1 MSIGQL
7 RNQMVGEPT
16 RVPGYAEGY
25 GQAPGQARPSMPAQ
39 PNPIGRPTL
48 VVGGPSY
55 YVPPGYQAP
64 PQPTEA
70 FLPTDVRPDPIGQQF
85 MRQLESPM
93 GQQFQQQYEATQAP
107 LRQAE
112 RERQEAELARRDER
126 FQELMDRIAQLE
138 GQLGAQEEA
147 PVMPNVPTF
156 PIGDGFEIDFSQIP
170 NFGNFLNFGNQM
182 EPFEREDYQD
192 LMSEID
198 NLPSPPSID
207 PNIAAEQEMADRG
220 MIGTGFQDFSKR
232 LGQSFRPGGDG
243 QLIPI
248 DELRISE
255 PIPMPM
261 PSVPAEP
268 KAPKI
273 VPKMPSAPKITTPV
287 IPPMPPIQITRQPI
301 PRVEVPV
308 NLPEINIPQIE
319 KFVPPPVP
327 QAVGS
332 PLIRGNIRDIPTFDL
347 PTTVPRSVIGKLAK
361 GPGI

>member
-64 PQPTEA
+64 PQPTET

-93 GQQFQQQYEATQAP
+93 GQQFQQQYEASQAP
-107 LRQAE
+107 IRQAE
-112 RERQEAELARRDER
+112 QERQQAELARRDER

-147 PVMPNVPTF
+147 PVMPNIPTF

-182 EPFEREDYQD
+182 EPVEREDYQD
-192 LMSEID
+192 LMSEIRE
-198 NLPSPPSID
+198 LPRTPVVE
-207 PNIAAEQEMADRG
+207 EQ
-220 MIGTGFQDFSKR
+220 
-232 LGQSFRPGGDG
+232 
-243 QLIPI
+243 
-248 DELRISE
+248 ELRISE

-287 IPPMPPIQITRQPI
+287 IPPMPPIQITPQPI
-301 PRVEVPV
+301 PRVEVPI
-308 NLPEINIPQIE
+308 NLPKINIPQME

-332 PLIRGNIRDIPTFDL
+332 PLIRGNINNIPTFDL
-347 PTTVPRSVIGKLAK
+347 PTMVPRSVIGKLDK
-361 GPGI
+361 GPGL

>member
-39 PNPIGRPTL
+39 PNPIGRPSL

-64 PQPTEA
+64 PQPTET

-93 GQQFQQQYEATQAP
+93 GQQFQQQYEASQAP
-107 LRQAE
+107 IRQAE
-112 RERQEAELARRDER
+112 QERQQAELARRDER

-147 PVMPNVPTF
+147 PVMPNIPTF

-182 EPFEREDYQD
+182 EPVEREDYQD

-198 NLPSPPSID
+198 NLPSPPPID
-207 PNIAAEQEMADRG
+207 PNIAADQEMADRG
-220 MIGTGFQDFSKR
+220 MIGPGFQDFSKQ
-232 LGQSFRPGGDG
+232 GSSM
-243 QLIPI
+243 PI
-248 DELRISE
+248 DKLRISE

-287 IPPMPPIQITRQPI
+287 IPPMPPVQLPQLTPEQTGVYRT
-301 PRVEVPV
+301 PRGAYRPT
-308 NLPEINIPQIE
+308 
-319 KFVPPPVP
+319 FDFTPPPVP
-327 QAVGS
+327 QAVSS
-332 PLIRGNIRDIPTFDL
+332 PLIRGNINNIPTFDL
-347 PTTVPRSVIGKLAK
+347 PTMVPRSVIGKLDK
-361 GPGI
+361 GPGL

>member
-64 PQPTEA
+64 PQPTET

-112 RERQEAELARRDER
+112 RERQQAELAKRDER

-147 PVMPNVPTF
+147 PVMPNIPTL

-182 EPFEREDYQD
+182 EPVEREDYQD

-198 NLPSPPSID
+198 NLPSPPPID

-220 MIGTGFQDFSKR
+220 MIGTGFQDFSKQ
-232 LGQSFRPGGDG
+232 GS
-243 QLIPI
+243 
-248 DELRISE
+248 SM
-255 PIPMPM
+255 PIPGSEIDLSKLDQNVAEKVKRSLAVGMPVFERDNKIIGPSEDRLPPM
-261 PSVPAEP
+261 PT
-268 KAPKI
+268 APQ
-273 VPKMPSAPKITTPV
+273 MPSIPKITTPV
-287 IPPMPPIQITRQPI
+287 IPPMSPI
-301 PRVEVPV
+301 PKFEVPV
-308 NLPEINIPQIE
+308 NLPKINIPNIPKPNIPSIP
-319 KFVPPPVP
+319 KFDAPIGAPSIF
-327 QAVGS
+327 GF
-332 PLIRGNIRDIPTFDL
+332 GPT
-347 PTTVPRSVIGKLAK
+347 P
-361 GPGI
+361 